1 MSAPDHTT
9 TPGVVTPEAV
19 RLEFQTAAIGTR
31 SLALIMD
38 WAIQTMIIFIVM
50 FAAGLAVGA
59 GLGRGLPEWVGVTL
73 VLLLTFGVIWGYPTT
88 LETLWGR
95 TVGKAAMGLRVVTR
109 EGAPIGF
116 RHAALRAVMGLADFV
131 LTFGAGAVLSSLLS
145 RRQQRLGDMVA
156 GTLVLRER
164 SAAGDPRAQRFAPP
178 YGWGDYAATLDPA
191 VLTPADY
198 QAVRDLL
205 VRSRELDPQI
215 RHQVARE
222 LADPLVAR
230 LGHTPPPQVTPEL
243 FLVCLM
249 ARYQQRTV

>member
-1 MSAPDHTT
+1 MSAPDRTT
-9 TPGVVTPEAV
+9 APGIVTPEAV

-31 SLALIMD
+31 SLALMID
-38 WAIQTMIIFIVM
+38 WLIQLMIVMVVM

-59 GLGRGLPEWVGVTL
+59 GLGSGLPDWAGVTL
-73 VLLLTFGVIWGYPTT
+73 ILLLVFGVLWGYPTT

-95 TVGKAAMGLRVVTR
+95 TVGKAALGLRVVTR

-116 RHAALRAVMGLADFV
+116 RHAALRAVLGLIDFQ

-145 RRQQRLGDMVA
+145 RRQQRLGDLVA

-164 SAAGDPRAQRFAPP
+164 NAAGTPRAVRFHPP
-178 YGWGDYAATLDPA
+178 PGWEGYAGTLDPA
-191 VLTPADY
+191 VLTPSDY
-198 QAVRDLL
+198 QAVRELL
-205 VRSRELDPQI
+205 VRGRELDPDV
-215 RHQVARE
+215 RHQVARQ

-230 LGHTPPPQVTPEL
+230 LGHTPPPQTTPEL

-249 ARYQQRTV
+249 ARYQQRTT